1 VRPLG
6 VCTSSDR
13 LLAEG
18 EEGKKTTVA
27 KSSTD
32 SKPNA
37 RTLQLVK
44 SKPAVKLGG
53 SLPAE
58 DMPADKY
65 LAVCEGAWLE
75 PIGKKHRAVLQFR
88 IVDGKYHGVALR
100 QWIDDAADAGGFI
113 SPIGKYARHCWIAL
127 GRELQEG
134 DPVDEPGQI
143 FSGRRF
149 IVFIGYR
156 KSEHPG
162 GKGRQSSEFAM
173 IRKDDDYLRVHEIVS
188 REDL

>member
-1 VRPLG
+1 M
-6 VCTSSDR
+6 SNS
-13 LLAEG
+13 
-18 EEGKKTTVA
+18 TTASPKHKAV
-27 KSSTD
+27 
-32 SKPNA
+32 N
-37 RTLQLVK
+37 LQLVK

-58 DMPADKY
+58 DMVPDKY

-88 IVDGKYHGVALR
+88 IVDGKHHGVALR

-134 DPVDEPGQI
+134 DPVDEPSQI

-149 IVFIGYR
+149 IIFVGYR

-162 GKGRQSSEFAM
+162 GKGRQSAEFAL
-173 IRKDDDYLRVHEIVS
+173 IRKDGDYLRVHEIIS